1 MKYVLILLAGMLMAP
16 VAAQAQTPDTAAIA
30 AQQAAMK
37 RLSWMLG
44 AWRGPG
50 HGYNQSGPY
59 QITQTERIGT
69 FLDGTLIVIEGKGY
83 VPDGSVGFNAMG
95 VISYDV
101 PGKRYTMRSYALG
114 HAGDFELTLGD
125 QGYSWEIPAGPG
137 AVIHYTAGLK
147 DGVWTEVGD
156 YVATG
161 QPPRRIFEMKLQRIG
176 NTDWPLG
183 GGIAKD

>member
-1 MKYVLILLAGMLMAP
+1 MKWFLTLLAALMLP
-16 VAAQAQTPDTAAIA
+16 LAAHAQDSDRAAIA
-30 AQQAAMK
+30 EQQVAMK

-44 AWRGPG
+44 VWRGPG
-50 HGYNQSGPY
+50 HGFNRSGPY

-69 FLDGTLIVIEGKGY
+69 FLDGTLIVVEGKGY

-114 HAGDFELTLGD
+114 HAGDFELTLSD

-137 AVIHYTAGLK
+137 AVIRYAAALK
-147 DGVWTEVGD
+147 DGTWTETGD
-156 YVATG
+156 YVAPG
-161 QPPRRIFEMKLQRIG
+161 QPPRRIFEMNLRRVG
-176 NTDWPLG
+176 DSDWPLAG
-183 GGIAKD
+183 AIPKD